1 MLPRFPGV
9 GSNDLILCK
18 ASSNRWYVCRAN
30 HKPQRRRK
38 PNEILHQTAPILLR
52 NRSAHKKDVR
62 VVIVQWVQIFL
73 QACIF
78 EGTILGFSC
87 KGD

>member
-1 MLPRFPGV
+1 MSVQKLSSVRIPSAPSRFSICRSFCVVHYPDLRVHHIGKFRCV
-9 GSNDLILCK
+9 GPAFIAYSGK
-18 ASSNRWYVCRAN
+18 
-30 HKPQRRRK
+30 
-38 PNEILHQTAPILLR
+38 
-52 NRSAHKKDVR
+52 
-62 VVIVQWVQIFL
+62 VIVQWVQIFL